1 MDLLADGIEPGPVT
15 RVDIETA
22 AERIMGR
29 VRRTPVQE
37 LGPFALGGIP
47 GELVLK
53 LELLQYTG
61 SFKPREPSTGCWPAE
76 VGEDGVIAA
85 SGGNFGLAV
94 AFAAHE
100 LEHRAEIFVPE
111 TSPKIKIDRIR
122 ALGAEVT
129 VVPGYYADAATACE
143 ERALRELG
151 ACSCTRTTSSR
162 WWPAR
167 ARSRWSCPSSAPAPT
182 RSSSPSAAAASWPAS
197 LPGTRT
203 TPGWSAS
210 SPSAARRCRR
220 RSRPAVPSTSRS
232 AGVAADSLGAR
243 RAGDLAHEI
252 CDRFLHR
259 MVTVPDEAIVD
270 AQKRLWHDV
279 HLVAEPGAAAALA
292 ALLCG
297 AYDPEPDERVVVV
310 VVCGANTDPRPWP
323 ELPGRRGR
331 QPSRRSLGQRGLAHA
346 LCPVRAR
353 SCV

>member
-1 MDLLADGIEPGPVT
+1 MRMDLLADGIEPGPVT

-61 SFKPREPSTGCWPAE
+61 SFKPRGAFNRMLAAE
-76 VGEDGVIAA
+76 VDEAGVIAA

-111 TSPKIKIDRIR
+111 TSPSLTIDRIR
-122 ALGAEVT
+122 ALSAEVT

-143 ERALRELG
+143 ERALD
-151 ACSCTRTTSSR
+151 
-162 WWPAR
+162 
-167 ARSRWSCPSSAPAPT
+167 SSALFMHGYDQFEVVAGQGTIAMELSEQCPGADTVVVAVGGGGLVAGIAAWYANDARVVGVEPERSPT
-182 RSSSPSAAAASWPAS
+182 MSAALAA
-197 LPGTRT
+197 G
-203 TPGWSAS
+203 
-210 SPSAARRCRR
+210 
-220 RSRPAVPSTSRS
+220 RPVDVDV

-243 RAGDLAHEI
+243 RAGDIAHEI

-310 VVCGANTDPRPWP
+310 VCGANTDPA
-323 ELPGRRGR
+323 
-331 QPSRRSLGQRGLAHA
+331 SVA
-346 LCPVRAR
+346 
-353 SCV
+353 